1 MSSEK
6 APKDELTQ
14 LKDEN
19 DRLKKS
25 IEDLWTINQLARII
39 STTLPVN
46 QILDKVV
53 SGSEIGRASCRER
66 V

>member
-1 MSSEK
+1 MSTEK
-6 APKDELTQ
+6 ATKDDLTQ

-39 STTLPVN
+39 STTFTDPETTLSR
-46 QILDKVV
+46 I
-53 SGSEIGRASCRER
+53 
-66 V
+66 